1 MAKYVVFSKK
11 RKKYEQSYGLPFFLL
26 NIRWIRVAINST
38 VAPEK
43 KGIFGLFQK
52 GKQKVTYVIA
62 NYESAEAN
70 VRKIEKD
77 LQRHQQVLTKDV
89 CVIVFMTVKY
99 SFLLGFWFGD

>member
-1 MAKYVVFSKK
+1 MAIFYVKQKSVCNPVVLSL
-11 RKKYEQSYGLPFFLL
+11 S
-26 NIRWIRVAINST
+26 
-38 VAPEK
+38 
-43 KGIFGLFQK
+43 LFQK

-89 CVIVFMTVKY
+89 YVFSGAKLVQAE
-99 SFLLGFWFGD
+99 